1 MPSQLTRKTWITS
14 NCLKKKVSIIT
25 KSERR
30 FNINSILLSI
40 SRIEDL
46 SDNVKCVRIPFNDS
60 VNYRL
65 EDSPIKG
72 EALPLMTP

>member
-1 MPSQLTRKTWITS
+1 MIFNAVTINEEDMDNFKL
-14 NCLKKKVSIIT
+14 LEKKVSIIT

-60 VNYRL
+60 VNY
-65 EDSPIKG
+65 
-72 EALPLMTP
+72 

>member
-1 MPSQLTRKTWITS
+1 MIFNAVTINEEDMDNFKLFE
-14 NCLKKKVSIIT
+14 KKVSIIT

-60 VNYRL
+60 VNY
-65 EDSPIKG
+65 
-72 EALPLMTP
+72 